1 MKSLVLTFIFGMILC
16 ISALAQDVRVSGQVT
31 DESSTPLEFVN
42 VVWISLPDSA
52 YVQGTVTDGEGRFS
66 LAGGRAEGLLRFSFV
81 GYADE
86 FRPVQGADLGAIAL
100 QPDVRLLDEVV
111 VNAEPPRTR
120 IKGDALV
127 TNVAGTLL
135 EKAGTAEDLL
145 DRVPGVTADDGQV
158 SVLGRGAALV
168 YINGRQMRNPQELDQ
183 LASDNIRSVEVITN
197 PGARYPASVK
207 AVVRIRTKR
216 PQGEGWS
223 MGTRTVGGYATGWEW
238 KEQLNFNYRRGGLDV
253 GGLVAGTDARDS
265 RTSYIVQDTYL
276 DKHWEQDMALYEKSH
291 SQYLSAMLN
300 VNYVFGKKQSQAVG
314 GYYSF
319 NRSPRYDTDG
329 SLRSNVFQDQVKTE
343 ALESVTMG
351 RGQSSI
357 HAANLYYSGRAGGWQ
372 LDFNG
377 DGYWGSSWDATSV
390 DEQSSVSGND
400 RVVEDHTATDN
411 RLYAAKLTAGHALWD
426 GELTLGAEYAW
437 MERENDYSNLSGI
450 IADDRNRI
458 RENST
463 AVFAEYA
470 RAIGEV
476 YLQAGLRYEH
486 VGYDYYDNG
495 VRSEEQSRDYDNLFP
510 SVSLSGQLGK
520 KWQWMLSYGADIDR
534 PGYHSLR
541 GNIQYNNPYTY
552 ESGNPLLQP
561 TLTHSAQLALAY
573 DWLMFTAFYERTR
586 DAVITI
592 SRPYSDARPD
602 IAVVMPENAPVY
614 DALAMQLYASKEVTK
629 WWKPE
634 FGVGFRKQWFET
646 ETTQGRRM
654 LDKPV
659 WNVQAGSDFTL
670 PAGFLVTLKFDWE
683 NSPQRLNVETLA
695 NSWVMRF
702 IVYKGFLDNRLNLQ
716 LYVNDIFNTN
726 RSESITYLGS
736 VRDMYQWTKPCSR
749 SVTLT
754 LRYNFNAARS
764 KYRGTGAGN
773 KQKARM

>member
-1 MKSLVLTFIFGMILC
+1 MKIKFSLFLLACLLC
-16 ISALAQDVRVSGQVT
+16 PLLLAGQDIRISGRVANEAGK
-31 DESSTPLEFVN
+31 PLEFVN
-42 VVWISLPDSA
+42 VVWLSLPDSA
-52 YVQGTVTDGEGRFS
+52 YVQGAVTDSEGRFS
-66 LAGGRAEGLLRFSFV
+66 LSGERVGGLLRFSYV
-81 GYADE
+81 GYAE
-86 FRPVQGADLGAIAL
+86 QYHPVQAKLGTVTL
-100 QPDVRLLDEVV
+100 RPDENLLGEVV
-111 VNAEPPRTR
+111 VKAEPPRTR

-145 DRVPGVTADDGQV
+145 DRVPGVTARDGQV

-183 LASDNIRSVEVITN
+183 LASDNIRSVEVVTN

-223 MGTRTVGGYATGWEW
+223 FGNRTVGGYGTGWEW
-238 KEQLNFNYRRGGLDV
+238 KEQLNFNYRHGGLDL
-253 GGLVAGTDARDS
+253 GGLVAGTDTRDE
-265 RTSYIVQDTYL
+265 RTSRIVQDTYL
-276 DKHWEQDMALYEKSH
+276 DKHWRQDMDLHEKNH
-291 SQYLSAMLN
+291 SQTLSAMLN
-300 VNYVFGKKQSQAVG
+300 VNYVFGKEQAQAVG
-314 GYYSF
+314 GYYSY
-319 NRSPRYDTDG
+319 NRSPRYDTEG
-329 SLRSNVFQDQVKTE
+329 SLRSEVCQDEVQAE
-343 ALESVTMG
+343 ILESATG
-351 RGQSSI
+351 GKSQSTT
-357 HAANLYYSGRAGGWQ
+357 HTANLYYSGRVGGWQ

-377 DGYWGSSWDATSV
+377 DGYWSSSRDATAV
-390 DEQSSVSGND
+390 DEQSSVAANS
-400 RVVEDHTATDN
+400 RLVEDRTRTSN
-411 RLYAAKLTAGHALWD
+411 SLYAAKATAGHALWG
-426 GELTLGAEYAW
+426 GELTLGAEYAR
-437 MERENDYSNLSGI
+437 MERENDYRNLSGI
-450 IADDRNRI
+450 IANDRNRI
-458 RENST
+458 REHST

-470 RAIGEV
+470 RPIGQV

-495 VRSEEQSRDYDNLFP
+495 VRSAEQSRDYDNIFP

-534 PGYHSLR
+534 PGYSSLR

-561 TLTHSAQLALAY
+561 TLTHSAQLAVAY
-573 DWLMFTAFYERTR
+573 DWLMFTAFYEHTR
-586 DAVITI
+586 DAVITV

-602 IAVVMPENAPVY
+602 IAVVMPENAPAY
-614 DALAMQLYASKEVTK
+614 DALAMQLYASKAIAK

-634 FGVGFRKQWFET
+634 LGVGFRKQWFEA
-646 ETTQGRRM
+646 ETTQGRRL

-659 WNVQAGSDFTL
+659 WLVQAGSDFTL
-670 PAGFLVTLKFDWE
+670 PAGFLMTLKFDWE
-683 NSPQRLNVETLA
+683 NSPQRLNTETLA
-695 NSWVMRF
+695 NSWMMRL
-702 IVYKGFLDNRLNLQ
+702 IVYKGFLANRLNLQ
-716 LYVNDIFNTN
+716 LRVDDIFNTN
-726 RSESITYLGS
+726 RSESITYLGAL
-736 VRDMYQWTKPCSR
+736 RDMYQWTKPCSR